1 MTLDD
6 MKKQAEDIVTK
17 AVNYISDYDAQ
28 GLMSVSRII
37 PQWCVDENTHQY
49 VSQSYGMNRFFE
61 WLSDFFLDRKDDK
74 ECFYINKVDPYLFC
88 QISIDECV
96 NHCGFLCVHY
106 TPLSN
111 FVTIEEVDL
120 VFMFFIDS
128 DRKLKN
134 YFYLKPNIC
143 KGLIL

>member
-61 WLSDFFLDRKDDK
+61 SLRLS
-74 ECFYINKVDPYLFC
+74 
-88 QISIDECV
+88 
-96 NHCGFLCVHY
+96 LCALYSAV
-106 TPLSN
+106 
-111 FVTIEEVDL
+111 
-120 VFMFFIDS
+120 
-128 DRKLKN
+128 
-134 YFYLKPNIC
+134 
-143 KGLIL
+143 